1 MLTAIATFLGV
12 SKLKAKIGAAC
23 LAALLAVGAVKIV
36 ENFFVT
42 KERARVVAKGEK
54 TRAKAADARSAVE
67 RMPDVD
73 RVLSKYCRNC

>member
-1 MLTAIATFLGV
+1 MLTALALRLGI
-12 SKLKAKIGAAC
+12 SKLKAKIGAAV
-23 LAALLAVGAVKIV
+23 LAACLAVGVVKVV
-36 ENFFVT
+36 ENYFVT
-42 KERARVVAKGEK
+42 KERARVVTKGEK